1 LAHGAEWVKESGFA
15 EAKVTLRHRF
25 LGYLAVVG
33 AALSA
38 PTAVAADV
46 PATPVTTSPTVAT
59 APNPDGGAAPRPAI
73 WLLADEDTRIFLFG
87 TVHILPPELKW
98 RSAALDRV
106 VAEADE
112 LVLEVGED
120 PSADEEAAIA
130 PLVMLGKEVPILS
143 RVSPDRRKLL
153 GEIIRSVGV
162 PDGALDGMQTWAA
175 AMTITVAALAQAYA
189 GEDGDPKA
197 LTGVEDA
204 LRADFVRTS
213 RPISGVETGPQ
224 QMGFLA
230 SLPYRAQ
237 REMLESLVDSYRTG
251 DPDATEP
258 SEDDWVSGDV
268 DRVGA
273 EMEEMPPELF
283 DVLITRRN
291 TAWTG
296 WLIERLEQPGDVLF
310 AVGAGH
316 LAGRDSVQSML
327 AERGFTVTRLD

>member
-1 LAHGAEWVKESGFA
+1 MA
-15 EAKVTLRHRF
+15 LRKSF
-25 LGYLAVVG
+25 LGCLALVG
-33 AALSA
+33 AGLCASA
-38 PTAVAADV
+38 AVASADV
-46 PATPVTTSPTVAT
+46 PASTAVISPIEAAPPRPTGAT
-59 APNPDGGAAPRPAI
+59 APRPAI

-120 PSADEEAAIA
+120 PDAEEEAAIV

-153 GEIIRSVGV
+153 REIIRSVGM
-162 PDGALDGMQTWAA
+162 PDGSLDGMQTWAA

-189 GEDGDPKA
+189 GEDGDPMA

-204 LRADFVRTS
+204 LRADFVRTR
-213 RPISGVETGPQ
+213 RPISGVETGAQ

-237 REMLESLVDSYRTG
+237 REMLESLVDSYRMG
-251 DPDATEP
+251 DPDAAAP
-258 SEDDWVSGDV
+258 NEDSWISGDV
-268 DRVGA
+268 DQVGA

-296 WLIERLEQPGDVLF
+296 WLIERLERPGDVLF

-327 AERGFTVTRLD
+327 AARGFRVSRVD